1 MIAPMLL
8 EAGGTGGGVGYSK
21 IYLMFVNVVKSIML
35 LVGALGPKTVQT
47 VVVSAILTSFC
58 LGAVTI
64 GTHSLTRSR
73 THSHSLTHSLNR
85 LVSSNGSFQV
95 QQSIR

>member
-64 GTHSLTRSR
+64 GTHSLTHVL
-73 THSHSLTHSLNR
+73 THSLTHSLNR